1 MGRLFA
7 LFRSHLSARFVLFTL
22 ILLLIVQAVGFF
34 VVRATLDQQVREEA
48 NRALTVAERVW
59 QQQMI
64 QSRDRLKEGAEVLSA
79 DFGFRAAVS
88 SQDEKTISSALLN
101 SAERID
107 ASIAIMVDSRWNL
120 KASSNLGVLSSTNLG
135 FLIQRLGQSMEAGDA
150 SNLIAMYDGEPTQFV
165 LAPIRAPRVIGYV
178 LLGFTIK
185 ADRIQ
190 AASEL
195 SGVDIV
201 LLAKEANQDAIILAN
216 KDSLSSYFANSPQA
230 KYFLENTSTELV
242 VEDDVFVSAIK
253 GSEVIGGYVSMVFM
267 ESLNDARASFD
278 RLSNQ
283 YLFVTTAGILVFAL
297 VITWLSRR
305 VTQPLQALTE
315 ATAALEKGDF
325 SARVSGAKR
334 ADEVGTL
341 ARSFAGMRTS
351 ISEQQAEIKKL
362 AYFDSLTSLP
372 NRVSF
377 RSMVETA
384 IEDAENTFV
393 AVVTINLDRFKQV
406 NDVLGYAMGDE
417 ILKAT
422 AIQLTN
428 SAGLSPDCVARVSGD
443 EFAIILSSSDA
454 LDAVLPTLQQSL
466 NRPLEINETQIDL
479 SASIGVASWPKDATD
494 VDNLINVSQVAM
506 YAAKARKEDLVIYH
520 ESLVT
525 AAPEN
530 LSLLSEL
537 RRAVNQDELRV
548 FLQPK
553 VDTKTHKVTA
563 AEALIRWQHP
573 EKGMVAPYLFVPFAE
588 QTGFVRELTK
598 WMIREV
604 VRQWHDLQIQDTP
617 LRISVNLSTRDLM
630 APGLPE
636 FLADT
641 LSKFDVPASGL
652 CLEIT
657 ESAIMDDPKF
667 AEQTLAKLSEM
678 GFRLSIDDFGTG
690 YSSLGYLKRLPVNE
704 LKVDQSFVFGMIEN
718 PNDKVIVRSTIDLAH
733 NLGLDVVAEGV
744 ETEDMYHALCE
755 LGCEE
760 AQGYLISRPIPLSE
774 FAQWRD
780 TWQSRQQGNRPV
792 FS

>member
-7 LFRSHLSARFVLFTL
+7 LFRSRLSARFVLFTL

-64 QSRDRLKEGAEVLSA
+64 QSRDRLKEGAEVLAA

-88 SQDEKTISSALLN
+88 SQDENTISSALLN

-120 KASSNLGVLSSTNLG
+120 KASSNPGALSSKNLG

-178 LLGFTIK
+178 LLGFTVK

-190 AASEL
+190 AASGL

-230 KYFLENTSTELV
+230 RYFLENTSTELV

-283 YLFVTTAGILVFAL
+283 YLYVTTAGILVFAI

-341 ARSFAGMRTS
+341 ARSFAGMRAS

-384 IEDAENTFV
+384 IGNAENTFV

-604 VRQWHDLQIQDTP
+604 VRQWHGLQIQDTP

-667 AEQTLAKLSEM
+667 AEQTLAKLSQM

-760 AQGYLISRPIPLSE
+760 AQGYLISRPMPLSE

-780 TWQSRQQGNRPV
+780 TWQARQQGKRPV